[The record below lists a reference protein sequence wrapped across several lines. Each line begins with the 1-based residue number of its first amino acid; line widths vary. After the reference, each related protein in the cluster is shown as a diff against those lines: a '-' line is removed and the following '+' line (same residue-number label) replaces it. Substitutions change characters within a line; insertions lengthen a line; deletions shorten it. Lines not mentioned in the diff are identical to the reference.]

1 MKRKISNQIK
11 NQIKLSLILLL
22 TLVSFVNLDRPVT
35 AHTQRQIIKKPPK
48 KPIKVKKKQP
58 RGDGRGRPTRRRA
71 IGSRNDCPATDKPLT
86 ALIPENKVG
95 KVVEANPTFWF
106 FVPYESNKIPRGEF
120 ILQDEAHN
128 NVYKTE
134 FSIEKGKGIVG
145 VSLVSD
151 NTYTLKTN
159 KTYQWYFKLYCDG
172 DKSSIPIY
180 VHGWV
185 QRIALQPQQQT
196 QLSRFKSPRQ
206 RIAFYAQNGIWY
218 SALTESAK
226 LCLSNFQNK
235 NLAKDWIQLLKNVG
249 LQDVSDKP
257 IVGNINLSYR

>member
-1 MKRKISNQIK
+1 MKSKISNQIRF
-11 NQIKLSLILLL
+11 SLILLL
-22 TLVSFVNLDRPVT
+22 TLASFVSLDRPVT
-35 AHTQRQIIKKPPK
+35 ARTETQISKNPPK
-48 KPIKVKKKQP
+48 KPAKVKKKQP

-71 IGSRNDCPATDKPLT
+71 MGSRNDCPATDMPLT

-106 FVPYESNKIPRGEF
+106 FVPYESSKIPRGEF
-120 ILQDEAHN
+120 ILQDEADN

-134 FSIEKGKGIVG
+134 FSMEKGKGIVG
-145 VSLVSD
+145 VSLASD
-151 NTYTLKTN
+151 NSYALKTN
-159 KTYQWYFKLYCDG
+159 KTYQWYFKLYCDR

-185 QRIALQPQQQT
+185 QRVALQPQQQT
-196 QLSRFKSPRQ
+196 QLNRFTPSQ

-226 LCLSNFQNK
+226 LRLSNFQNK
-235 NLAKDWIQLLKNVG
+235 DLAKDWMQLLRNVG
-249 LQDVSDKP
+249 LQDISNKP
-257 IVGNINLSYR
+257 IVGNIN